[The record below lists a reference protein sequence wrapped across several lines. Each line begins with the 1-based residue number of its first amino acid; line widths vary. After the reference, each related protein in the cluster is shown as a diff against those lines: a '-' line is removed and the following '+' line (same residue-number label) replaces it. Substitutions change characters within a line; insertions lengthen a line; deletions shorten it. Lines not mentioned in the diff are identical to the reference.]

1 MSCLSRMH
9 FFYQKYSKIS
19 NSVICSFDGK
29 VEFSAAITPVLN
41 VTRSFRN
48 HSNTVCWFAAK
59 KTLLSWMS
67 KGGKICPPPQVCF
80 DEKRVLKNLK
90 FEICYT
96 FWSVSNWLNKEHKL
110 LNRSIDKHTI
120 AGFDLFY
127 ASLSQWPCHSVVLE
141 LCAYFMLFC
150 CSFMACNL
158 FCFLF
163 CLVLKASFTN

>member
-1 MSCLSRMH
+1 ME
-9 FFYQKYSKIS
+9 K
-19 NSVICSFDGK
+19 
-29 VEFSAAITPVLN
+29 LN
-41 VTRSFRN
+41 FQQS
-48 HSNTVCWFAAK
+48 
-59 KTLLSWMS
+59 LLQSWMLHDPS
-67 KGGKICPPPQVCF
+67 EIILILYADLLLKKHYCHECQKVAKYAPPPQVCF

-110 LNRSIDKHTI
+110 LNRNIDKHTI